1 MDNYSDL
8 ILESRKPLL
17 DLAPTLKRTEDS
29 AEGGCGVLGLA
40 ANVPIAGKHVL
51 SASTQ
56 MHNRGNG
63 KGGGIA
69 MVGLDPAQVGVNA
82 ETLRSH
88 YLLQIALLDPSAR
101 EEVERDFI
109 SPYFDIAHAYELPHL
124 GDYHSVDGLDVRP
137 PDVWRYFVR
146 VKPDVLAAFGHDS
159 GLSALKPRALEDE
172 FVYQNSYKLNV
183 KFYAS
188 LGEKRAFV
196 LSHGRNLSVLKIV
209 GYAEQVVAYYQL
221 EEQSAH
227 VWIAHQRY
235 PTKGRVWHPGGAHPF
250 IGLNEAL
257 VHNGDFSNYH
267 AVSEYLRQ
275 RNIGQLFLTDTEVS
289 VQLFDL
295 WDRVYE
301 YPLEITLEA
310 MAPTTEHDFSMLP
323 PEKQELYKAVQRTHI
338 HGSPDGPWFF
348 IVARSKADED
358 QFELLG
364 ITDTSMLRPQVFAL
378 FENAPLQLP
387 QFSAKMEG
395 EKERGVQIGLIA
407 SERQAIHACLRSL
420 SNEDERFKPLADKYW
435 NARGGSYTDGG
446 AFRFTVSP
454 SPWKGRV
461 PVRVEGLGVRVLS
474 CKNKFGEAVTL
485 LPDHVHAPANLEP
498 ENASEAFRKHWQD
511 TIIRAYDDDDLQ
523 TAWDAIRLQLLTLDW
538 NELAWGFNWIADFG
552 QKGADEWHF
561 AREILTLIRDRR
573 TDTGCKKR
581 ASVLTLVDQSL
592 TKLFECIPD
601 GRPWTVDGPR
611 STVYRLNWATRHK
624 LNAPPM
630 PTATLVLDVLGFPP
644 EGDEAAARYMVNAYK
659 LGWKNFVIYN
669 WRGGRFAAAGLGANT
684 EGVTIHLY
692 GDVGD
697 YAGSG
702 LDGAEVHIHADGQ
715 DQLGQ
720 IMKAGKLVIH
730 GDVGQTFLYG
740 AKGGEIY
747 VLGSA
752 AGRPLI
758 NAVGKPRAV
767 INGTCLDYLAES
779 FMAGDPHKDGGFVIV
794 NGVGYT
800 EEGCLVDLPTPYPGG
815 NLFSLASGGAIFIR
829 DPHFKVDEDQ
839 LNGGAFVDLTEADW
853 GLIEP
858 YLLENER
865 LFGIKVEELLMV
877 DGVRLSPSKVYR
889 KVVVKEQTAILTETA
904 NR

>member
-1 MDNYSDL
+1 MNHKTGSISQQ
-8 ILESRKPLL
+8 ILRSRKE
-17 DLAPTLKRTEDS
+17 LARLFELSQHVKRAEDA

-40 ANVPIAGKHVL
+40 ANIPVAGRHVL
-51 SASTQ
+51 TASTQ

-69 MVGLDPAQVGVNA
+69 MVGLDPGQVGVDSG
-82 ETLRSH
+82 TLHSH
-88 YLLQIALLDPSAR
+88 YLLQIALLDPAAR
-101 EEVERDFI
+101 AEVEAEFI
-109 SPYFDIAHAYELPHL
+109 TSNFEIDQAYELPHL
-124 GDYHSVDGLDVRP
+124 DDYQQVEGLDVRP

-146 VKPDVLAAFGHDS
+146 VKPDVLAEFAARS
-159 GLSALKPRALEDE
+159 GFSCPPIFEEAGQAGSEQSIAPRALEDE
-172 FVYQNSYKLNV
+172 YVYQNSYKLNV

-209 GYAEQVVAYYQL
+209 GYAEQVVAYYKL
-221 EEQSAH
+221 EEQTAH
-227 VWIAHQRY
+227 LWIAHQRF

-257 VHNGDFSNYH
+257 VHNGDFANYY

-310 MAPTTEHDFSMLP
+310 MAPTTEHDFAMLP
-323 PEKQELYKAVQRTHI
+323 AEKQSLYQAVQRTHI
-338 HGSPDGPWFF
+338 HASPDGPWFF

-358 QFELLG
+358 RFELLG

-378 FENAPLQLP
+378 FENEPEKEA
-387 QFSAKMEG
+387 G
-395 EKERGVQIGLIA
+395 EKVQIGLIA
-407 SERQAIHACLRSL
+407 SERQAINACMRSL
-420 SNEDERFKPLADKYW
+420 AVEDDRFKPLADKYW
-435 NARGGSYTDGG
+435 NARGGSHTDGG
-446 AFRFTVSP
+446 AFRFSVTRRP
-454 SPWKGRV
+454 ADEGGAENGT
-461 PVRVEGLGVRVLS
+461 RVELT
-474 CKNKFGEAVTL
+474 CTNKFGQPVTL
-485 LPDHVHAPANLEP
+485 MPERVHAPRDPQPGKAC
-498 ENASEAFRKHWQD
+498 EAFRTQWTDSILH
-511 TIIRAYDDDDLQ
+511 AYEDGCPL
-523 TAWDAIRLQLLTLDW
+523 TAWDSIKSRLSVSSWD
-538 NELAWGFNWIADFG
+538 ELAWGLDWLAEYG
-552 QKGADEWHF
+552 RVGASEWHF
-561 AREILTLIRDRR
+561 ARETLTFLRDRR
-573 TDTGCKKR
+573 AAIGNKKR
-581 ASVLTLVDQSL
+581 GSVLTLVDKALVYLFHHPIEGHVACL
-592 TKLFECIPD
+592 T
-601 GRPWTVDGPR
+601 
-611 STVYRLNWATRHK
+611 WATRAD
-624 LNAPPM
+624 LTAPSTPN
-630 PTATLVLDVLGFPP
+630 ATLVFDALGFPA
-644 EGDEAAARYMVNAYK
+644 EGDESAARYLVNANK
-659 LGWKNFVIYN
+659 LGWRRFVVYN
-669 WRGGRFAAAGLGANT
+669 WRGGRFAAVGLGRNT
-684 EGVTIHLY
+684 QGVCVDLY
-692 GDVGD
+692 GDTGD

-702 LDGAEVHIHADGQ
+702 LDGAEVYIHADGQ

-720 IMKAGKLVIH
+720 IMKDGKLVIY

-779 FMAGDPHKDGGFVIV
+779 FMAGDPYKGGGFVIL

-800 EEGCLVDLPTPYPGG
+800 EDGKLADLPSPYPGG

-829 DPHFKVDEDQ
+829 DPRRQVEADQ
-839 LNGGAFVDLTEADW
+839 LNGGVFADLTETDW
-853 GLIEP
+853 RLIEP
-858 YLLENER
+858 YLIENEN
-865 LFGIKVEELLMV
+865 LFGIRVEDLLTV
-877 DGVRLSPSKVYR
+877 DGVRKSPSEIYR
-889 KVVVKEQTAILTETA
+889 KVKVYTSETVLVETE

>member
-1 MDNYSDL
+1 MSSDE
-8 ILESRKPLL
+8 ILASRKELL
-17 DLAPTLKRTEDS
+17 ELAPSFKRTEDA

-40 ANVPIAGKHVL
+40 ANIPVAGRHVL
-51 SASTQ
+51 TASYQ

-69 MVGLDPAQVGVNA
+69 MVGLDPVQVGVDA
-82 ETLRSH
+82 EILKSH

-101 EEVERDFI
+101 GEVEVEFI
-109 SPYFDIAHAYELPHL
+109 EPYFDVAKSYELPHL
-124 GDYHSVDGLDVRP
+124 EDHHQVEGLDVRP

-146 VKPDVLAAFGHDS
+146 VKPDVLAGFAEKNKLLA
-159 GLSALKPRALEDE
+159 LSPRLIEDE
-172 FVYQNSYKLNV
+172 FVYQNTYKLNV

-196 LSHGRNLSVLKIV
+196 MSHGRNLSVLKIV
-209 GYAEQVVAYYQL
+209 GYAEQVVAYYKL
-221 EEQSAH
+221 EDQTAH

-295 WDRVYE
+295 WDRVYQ

-310 MAPTTEHDFSMLP
+310 MAPTTEHDFVMLP
-323 PEKQELYKAVQRTHI
+323 GEKQSLYRAVQRTHI

-348 IVARSKADED
+348 IVARSNTDKDR
-358 QFELLG
+358 FELLG

-378 FENAPLQLP
+378 YENTPTPLRLP
-387 QFSAKMEG
+387 PNSENLGG
-395 EKERGVQIGLIA
+395 EKEEGGKVQIGLIA
-407 SERQAIHACLRSL
+407 SERQAINACLRSL
-420 SNEDERFKPLADKYW
+420 SAEDDRFKSLADKYW
-435 NARGGSYTDGG
+435 VARGGSYTDGG
-446 AFRFTVSP
+446 SFRFTVVP
-454 SPWKGRV
+454 HQEGGRA
-461 PVRVEGLGVRVLS
+461 LT
-474 CKNKFGEAVTL
+474 CTNKFGKTVSL
-485 LPDHVHAPANLEP
+485 QDRIHAPAQVEP
-498 ENASEAFRKHWQD
+498 AVAGAAFRADWINGLTH
-511 TIIRAYDDDDLQ
+511 AYDDGGAP
-523 TAWDAIRLQLLTLDW
+523 TAWNYIRPQLSARDW
-538 NELAWGFNWIADFG
+538 NELAWGFDWIADFG
-552 QKGADEWHF
+552 GNGANEWHF
-561 AREILTLIRDRR
+561 ARETLSLIRDRR
-573 TDTGCKKR
+573 ADTGNKKR
-581 ASVLTLVDQSL
+581 ASILTLVDHAL
-592 TKLFECIPD
+592 TCLFGHTIPS
-601 GRPWTVDGPR
+601 GVSRITW
-611 STVYRLNWATRHK
+611 NTRHELK
-624 LNAPPM
+624 SPLPSEAV
-630 PTATLVLDVLGFPP
+630 LVMDALGFPA
-644 EGDEAAARYMVNAYK
+644 EGDEAAARWMVRARQC
-659 LGWKNFVIYN
+659 GWRNLVIYN
-669 WRGGRFAAAGLGANT
+669 WRGGRFAAVGFGANT
-684 EGVTIHLY
+684 ADTRVDLY

-702 LDGAEVHIHADGQ
+702 LDGVEVHLHADGQ

-720 IMKAGKLVIH
+720 IIKSGKFVIH

-779 FMAGDPHKDGGFVIV
+779 FMAGDPHKGGGFVIL
-794 NGVGYT
+794 NGVAYT
-800 EEGCLVDLPTPYPGG
+800 EDGQLVDLPSPYPGG

-829 DPHFKVDEDQ
+829 DPHRKVEDDQ
-839 LNGGAFVDLTEADW
+839 LNGGIFGDLTEADW
-853 GLIEP
+853 RLIEP
-858 YLLENER
+858 YLIENER
-865 LFGIKVEELLMV
+865 QFGIPVEALLSV
-877 DGVRLSPSKVYR
+877 DGIRKSPSEVYR
-889 KVVVKEQTAILTETA
+889 KVTVYIKENVLTETE